1 MSATR
6 PNADRL
12 PNDPSPATSRAGVGS
27 GALIGL
33 LLFYAMAAVAVGYQ
47 RTVLSHENNFL
58 IFRAAFEHLMA
69 GQDLYAPWPGV
80 HEDFF
85 KYSPTFAFL
94 FAPFALLPVTAGYML
109 WALSCAAA
117 VCWGFVRLLPARQ
130 AYVALAIALLPV
142 VGDLQ
147 RAQSNAL
154 CAGLMLL
161 AWTAYERRAQWSVA
175 SAIAAGTFVKLFPA
189 AAFAGAIFHP
199 RKLRMALIATATAIL
214 GVALPLVAVSP
225 TSLASQYR
233 SWHAIETRD
242 AAPLARYGA
251 GGADLYAGLMGQFR
265 VWWGVD
271 WPHWPTQL
279 AGVIV
284 LLLPLA
290 VQWKRRDEPHF
301 RLLFLSSILVFCVLF
316 NHQAESPSFVIAMVG
331 MALWYA
337 VSPRTGWRTG
347 LMLVAFAV
355 VNLGSTD
362 LMPRAWYRAYYVPY
376 LLKTVPLIPLW
387 IVMQAEL
394 LGLVA
399 NVRPA
404 SEGGEVDQG
413 DVASRQART
422 NRR

>member
-1 MSATR
+1 V
-6 PNADRL
+6 L
-12 PNDPSPATSRAGVGS
+12 LVIYGVA
-27 GALIGL
+27 AL
-33 LLFYAMAAVAVGYQ
+33 AVAYQ
-47 RTVLSHENNFL
+47 RTVLSRENNFV
-58 IFRAAFEHLMA
+58 IFRGAFDHLIA
-69 GQDLYAPWPGV
+69 GQDLYAAWPAL

-94 FAPFALLPVTAGYML
+94 FAPFAMLPSTLGYML
-109 WALSCAAA
+109 WALVCAGA
-117 VCWGFVRLLPARQ
+117 VCWGFVRLLAPRD
-130 AYVALAIALLPV
+130 AYLALLIALLPI

-147 RAQSNAL
+147 RSQSNAL
-154 CAGLMLL
+154 CAGLMLI
-161 AWTAYERRAQWSVA
+161 AWSAYERRNQWGA
-175 SAIAAGTFVKLFPA
+175 ATAIAAGTFVKLFPA

-199 RKLRMALIATATAIL
+199 RKVCMGLISAATGVI
-214 GVALPLVAVSP
+214 GVALPLIAISP
-225 TSLASQYR
+225 ASLAMQYR

-242 AAPLARYGA
+242 TAPLARYGA

-279 AGVIV
+279 IGVVI

-290 VQWKRRDEPHF
+290 VQWRRRDDPHF
-301 RLLFLSSILVFCVLF
+301 RQLFLASILVFCVLF

-331 MALWYA
+331 MSLWYA
-337 VSPRTGWRTG
+337 ISPRTGWRTA
-347 LMLVAFAV
+347 LMVVAFAV

-387 IVMQAEL
+387 LVMQAEL

-399 NVRPA
+399 NDRRA
-404 SEGGEVDQG
+404 SERGEVDPG
-413 DVASRQART
+413 DVATRQALADHG
-422 NRR
+422 

>member
-1 MSATR
+1 MPDVPSAPR
-6 PNADRL
+6 PSSSPGSASL
-12 PNDPSPATSRAGVGS
+12 PKGLRILLVVYGLA
-27 GALIGL
+27 ALI
-33 LLFYAMAAVAVGYQ
+33 VAYQ
-47 RTVLSHENNFL
+47 RTVLSRENNFV
-58 IFRAAFEHLMA
+58 IFRAAFDHLIA
-69 GQDLYAPWPGV
+69 GQDLYAAWPAI

-94 FAPFALLPVTAGYML
+94 FAPFALLPTTPGYML
-109 WALSCAAA
+109 WAMVCAGA
-117 VCWGFVRLLPARQ
+117 VCWGFVRLLPPREAF
-130 AYVALAIALLPV
+130 VALLITLLPV

-147 RAQSNAL
+147 RSQSNAL

-161 AWTAYERRAQWSVA
+161 AWTAYERRDQWGAA

-199 RKLRMALIATATAIL
+199 RKFRMAVISAATAVI

-225 TSLASQYR
+225 SSLAMQYR

-242 AAPLARYGA
+242 TAPLARYGA

-279 AGVIV
+279 IGVIV

-290 VQWKRRDEPHF
+290 LQWKRRAETHF
-301 RLLFLSSILVFCVLF
+301 RLLFLASILVFCVLF
-316 NHQAESPSFVIAMVG
+316 NHQAESPSFVISMVG

-337 VSPRTGWRTG
+337 VSPHTTWRAG
-347 LMLVAFAV
+347 LMVFAFAV

-387 IVMQAEL
+387 LVMQAEL
-394 LGLVA
+394 LGIIPNRA
-399 NVRPA
+399 VR
-404 SEGGEVDQG
+404 SERAEVDER
-413 DVASRQART
+413 DVAAGEPLAHGR
-422 NRR
+422 